1 MKLFTRLSFLFA
13 AALALAACASRQA
26 DPYLWLEEVEGE
38 KSLAW
43 VETENA
49 RSKAQL
55 EAVPEFPAMLREARD
70 ILNSSER
77 IPLVTI
83 HGDHVYNHWQ
93 DPGHVRG
100 LWRRATLASFG
111 SGQPQW
117 EVLLDV
123 DALAVSEGENWVFS
137 GAYPCLPPEYKLCMI
152 ALSRGGTDA
161 AVYREFSVEDKAFVE
176 GGFMVPEAKSRLEW
190 EDENTLLVATDWGPG
205 SLTESGYPR
214 IIKRWTRG
222 DKLVNASEIF
232 ASQPSDALP
241 ALVRVMRDGDER
253 YTLITRAS
261 TFFESEYFLL
271 EEQGLRQVPLPLHAM
286 VAGMLQGQML
296 VRVDEDWRH
305 DGRLYPQGSVVAL
318 RPSDFSAE
326 IVYQPAIGE
335 AVSEVLL
342 SDRMVHLQVLDN
354 VIGRAK
360 QLEKKDGA
368 WLARTLDLP
377 DNGVVNLVSA
387 SSEDDSLL
395 VSFESLTVPDTL
407 YLAAPD
413 GALKQAFALPAFYDA
428 TGVEV
433 SQRFAISKDG
443 TRVPYFLMG
452 RKDVLAKGNAPTIQ
466 YGYGGFL
473 IPILPEYYDENARP
487 QHGAL
492 AGRLWVA
499 RGGVLVLSNI
509 RGGGEYGPA
518 WHQAAL
524 KENRHLAFEDFF
536 AIAEDLVASG
546 VTTPEKLGAI
556 GRSNGGLLMGA
567 VLTQR
572 PDLYAAI
579 DCGVPLLDML
589 RYNHLGAG
597 ASWMGEYG
605 NPDLPEERA
614 FLETY
619 SPYQALKAG
628 VKYPEVL
635 FYTSTKDDRVHPSHA
650 RKMAARMREMGS
662 SFLLY
667 ENTEGGHGGA
677 ANQDQLA
684 YRAALEYA
692 YFDMK
697 LMNQRAQ

>member
-1 MKLFTRLSFLFA
+1 MKILTLPRLFFLA
-13 AALALAACASRQA
+13 VLTVAACATTQD
-26 DPYLWLEEVEGE
+26 DPFLWLEEVEGE
-38 KSLAW
+38 KSLTW

-49 RSKAQL
+49 RSKAIL
-55 EAVPEFPAMLREARD
+55 EAVPAFSAMHREARE

-111 SGQPQW
+111 SGQPEW

-123 DALAVSEGENWVFS
+123 DALAASEGENWIFS
-137 GAYPCLPPEYKLCMI
+137 GADTCLPPEYERCMVG
-152 ALSRGGTDA
+152 LSRGGKDA
-161 AVYREFSVEDKAFVE
+161 TVYREFSVPDKAFVE
-176 GGFMVPEAKSRLEW
+176 GGFMIPEAKSAMAW
-190 EDENTLLVATDWGPG
+190 ENENTLLVGTDWGPG
-205 SLTESGYPR
+205 SLTESGYPAV
-214 IIKRWTRG
+214 IKRWARG
-222 DKLVNASEIF
+222 SELSSAGEVF
-232 ASQPSDALP
+232 ASPVTDVRP
-241 ALVRVMRDGDER
+241 AVTVMLDGDTR
-253 YTLITRAS
+253 HTLITRAV
-261 TFFESEYFLL
+261 TFFERQYLL
-271 EEQGLRQVPLPLHAM
+271 LQEQVIRQVPLPAHAY
-286 VAGMLQGQML
+286 VYGMLQGKL
-296 VRVDEDWRH
+296 VARVDDDWQH
-305 DGRLYPQGSVVAL
+305 DGKSYTQGSVVAID
-318 RPSDFSAE
+318 PIDFSME
-326 IVYQPAIGE
+326 LMYQPARGE
-335 AVSEVLL
+335 AVSEILL
-342 SDRMVHLQVLDN
+342 GDKMAHLQVLDN
-354 VIGRAK
+354 VIGRAR
-360 QLEKKDGA
+360 QLQKTDNV
-368 WLARTLDLP
+368 WVTRTLDLP
-377 DNGVVNLVSA
+377 DNGVVNLVSV
-387 SSEDDSLL
+387 SGVDDSLL

-407 YLAAPD
+407 YLADSD
-413 GALKQAFALPAFYDA
+413 GVLKQAFALPAFYDA
-428 TGVEV
+428 TDVEV
-433 SQRFAISKDG
+433 SQRFAVSKDG
-443 TRVPYFLMG
+443 TRVPYFVMG
-452 RKDVLAKGNAPTIQ
+452 RKDVLARGNAPTVQ

-473 IPILPEYYDENARP
+473 VPILPEYYDENARP

-524 KENRHLAFEDFF
+524 KENRHLGFEDFF
-536 AIAEDLVASG
+536 AIGEDLVATG

-572 PDLYAAI
+572 PELYAAI

-589 RYNHLGAG
+589 RYHRLLAG

-614 FLETY
+614 FLEAY
-619 SPYQALKAG
+619 SPYQALKPG

-635 FYTSTKDDRVHPSHA
+635 FYTSTKDDRVHPGHA
-650 RKMAARMREMGS
+650 RKMAARMREMGN

-692 YFDMK
+692 YFDLK
-697 LMNQRAQ
+697 LMN

>member
-1 MKLFTRLSFLFA
+1 MKRFA
-13 AALALAACASRQA
+13 FFSAVLLALGIILSACATRQA
-26 DPYLWLEEVEGE
+26 DPYIWLEEVEGE
-38 KSLAW
+38 KSLEW

-49 RSKAQL
+49 RSKAIL
-55 EAVPEFPAMLREARD
+55 EGQPEFQSMLQEARE

-77 IPLVTI
+77 IPLVSI
-83 HGDHVYNHWQ
+83 HGDYVYNHWQ
-93 DPGHVRG
+93 DPDHVRG
-100 LWRRATLASFG
+100 LWRRATLESFG
-111 SGQPQW
+111 AGQPGW
-117 EVLLDV
+117 ELLLDI
-123 DALAVSEGENWVFS
+123 DALAEAEGENWIFA
-137 GAYPCLPPEYKLCMI
+137 GAHACLPPEYTLCMVG
-152 ALSRGGTDA
+152 LSRGGKDA

-176 GGFMVPEAKSRLEW
+176 NGFAIPEAKSRLTW
-190 EDENTLLVATDWGPG
+190 EDENTLLVATDWGPD

-214 IIKRWTRG
+214 VYKRWVRG
-222 DKLVNASEIF
+222 GDLSAAVEIF
-232 ASQPSDALP
+232 TSPVTDVSPFA
-241 ALVRVMRDGDER
+241 RVLRDGEQR
-253 YTLITRAS
+253 YTLINRAV

-271 EEQGLRQVPLPLHAM
+271 EEQGLRQVPLPLHAA
-286 VAGMLQGQML
+286 VAGMLNGQL
-296 VRVDEDWRH
+296 IVRVDENWSH
-305 DGRLYPQGSVVAL
+305 QGEVFTQGSVVAIN
-318 RPSDFSAE
+318 PADFSTE
-326 IVYQPAIGE
+326 LVYQPAQGE
-335 AVSEVLL
+335 AVSEVMLG
-342 SDRMVHLQVLDN
+342 DKMVHLQILDN
-354 VIGRAK
+354 VIGRAR
-360 QLEKKDGA
+360 QLMKEDGR
-368 WLARTLDLP
+368 WVARTLALP
-377 DNGVVNLVSA
+377 DNGVVNLVSV
-387 SSEDDSLL
+387 SGDDDSLL
-395 VSFESLTVPDTL
+395 VSFESMTVPDSL

-413 GALKQAFALPAFYDA
+413 GSLKQAYSLPAFYDA
-428 TGVEV
+428 ADVEV

-443 TRVPYFLMG
+443 TRVPYFVMG

-473 IPILPEYYDENARP
+473 VPILPEYYDENARP

-524 KENRHLAFEDFF
+524 KQNRHLAYEDFF
-536 AIAEDLVASG
+536 AIGEALVETG

-589 RYNHLGAG
+589 RYHLLLAG

-605 NPDLPEERA
+605 NPDVPEERA
-614 FLETY
+614 YLETY
-619 SPYQALKAG
+619 SPYQALKPG

-635 FYTSTKDDRVHPSHA
+635 FYTSTKDDRVHPGHA
-650 RKMAARMREMGS
+650 RKMAARMREYGN
-662 SFLLY
+662 SFLMY

-692 YFDMK
+692 YFSMK
-697 LMNQRAQ
+697 LMK

>member
-1 MKLFTRLSFLFA
+1 MNLLSKSLCLFA
-13 AALALAACASRQA
+13 AALVLAACATKQA
-26 DPYLWLEEVEGE
+26 DPYLWLEDVEGE

-43 VETENA
+43 VEKENA

-55 EAVPEFPAMLREARD
+55 EAVPEFPDMLREARD

-111 SGQPQW
+111 AGQPEW

-123 DALAVSEGENWVFS
+123 DALAASEGENWIFS
-137 GAYPCLPPEYKLCMI
+137 GAYPCLPPVYDRCMI
-152 ALSRGGTDA
+152 GLSRGGKDA
-161 AVYREFSVEDKAFVE
+161 TVYREFSIPDKSFVS
-176 GGFMVPEAKSRLEW
+176 GGFALPEAKSRLEW

-222 DKLVNASEIF
+222 DKLVNASEVF
-232 ASQPSDALP
+232 ANQPSDALP
-241 ALVRVMRDGDER
+241 ARVRVMRDGDER
-253 YTLITRAS
+253 YTLITRAR

-271 EEQGLRQVPLPLHAM
+271 EEQGLRQVPLPLHAL
-286 VAGMLQGQML
+286 VAGMLQGQVV
-296 VRVDEDWRH
+296 VRVDEDWQH
-305 DGRLYPQGSVVAL
+305 DGRLYHQGSVVAL

-326 IVYQPAIGE
+326 LVYQPASGE

-342 SDRMVHLQVLDN
+342 GDRMVHLQVLDN
-354 VIGRAK
+354 VIGRAR
-360 QLEKKDGA
+360 QLQKKDGA
-368 WLARTLDLP
+368 WVARTLDLP
-377 DNGVVNLVSA
+377 DNGVVSLVSA

-407 YLAAPD
+407 YLASSD
-413 GALKQAFALPAFYDA
+413 GSLKRAFALPAFYDA
-428 TGVEV
+428 TGVAV
-433 SQRFAISKDG
+433 SQRFAVSKDG
-443 TRVPYFLMG
+443 TRVPYFVMG
-452 RKDVLAKGNAPTIQ
+452 RKDVLARGNAPTVQ

-492 AGRLWVA
+492 AGRLWVS

-536 AIAEDLVASG
+536 AIGEDLVATG

-572 PDLYAAI
+572 PELYAAI

-589 RYNHLGAG
+589 RYHLLLAG

-605 NPDLPEERA
+605 DPDLPEERA
-614 FLETY
+614 FLEAY
-619 SPYQALKAG
+619 SPYQALKPG

-635 FYTSTKDDRVHPSHA
+635 FYTSTKDDRVHPGHA
-650 RKMAARMREMGS
+650 RKMAARIRDMGG

-692 YFDMK
+692 YFAMK
-697 LMNQRAQ
+697 LMN